1 MDLKDSIK
9 YSVDTNEAL
18 KALKDNER
26 KVFEQKFD
34 EYNSKFRNPQAQEYF
49 HFLVAAIM
57 LEYNKYFEGYS
68 IECNYRFKS
77 PKSLADKIVDYISRP
92 EKHIN
97 LPDSPLF
104 DISSIN
110 DVFAMNLVLVDRPSS
125 FHSKNS
131 EINELIQEKVENQNF
146 ISKMQEF
153 KSKLVD
159 DEFSIKPEYI
169 YTVTKK
175 DYYGK
180 CLEILD
186 RLITLLPPEAENLIN
201 KYNQQKRS
209 IEDSLEFIKETMPE
223 DTLVDETDYPSN
235 GDNEIDFIKLLETFS
250 SRVYDKI
257 DLAVLTKQAQSIF
270 KNSELL
276 QKFGV
281 SFQNF
286 KKKRAASGYTANF
299 IYLKTPLGDIEC
311 QLQSK
316 NQFRDGNIGE
326 SAHTKMKG
334 KTIKGFKIPDPN
346 NPEDIKRFK
355 SSVLYIAPKF
365 YIAKMDELEANKV
378 LIQGYTDYK
387 NYRKVLGQIQK
398 GSLQEKTLLSYF
410 DKLYSLRD
418 KIFDSNGSLQEIIYF
433 DINRYIKSDSL
444 NSIHKLSKQEQ
455 YSK

>member
-1 MDLKDSIK
+1 MDLKESIK
-9 YSVDTNEAL
+9 YNVDTSEAV
-18 KALKDNER
+18 KALKEIER

-34 EYNSKFRNPQAQEYF
+34 EYNNKFCNPQTQEYF

-57 LEYNKYFEGYS
+57 FEYNKYFEGYN

-77 PKSLADKIVDYISRP
+77 PKSLADKIVDYITRP
-92 EKHIN
+92 EKHISLQN
-97 LPDSPLF
+97 SSLF
-104 DISSIN
+104 DISPIN
-110 DVFAMNLVLVDRPSS
+110 DVFAMNLVLLDRPSS
-125 FHSKNS
+125 FHSKNK
-131 EINELIQEKVENQNF
+131 EINELIQEKTENQNF

-153 KSKLVD
+153 KAKLID
-159 DEFSIKPEYI
+159 DEFSIKPEYT

-175 DYYGK
+175 EYYSK
-180 CLEILD
+180 CIEIID
-186 RLITLLPPEAENLIN
+186 RLITLLPPEAKSLIS
-201 KYNQQKRS
+201 KYEQHKKQ
-209 IEDSLEFIKETMPE
+209 IEDSLEFIQETMPE

-235 GDNEIDFIKLLETFS
+235 GDTEIDFIKLLDTFS

-257 DLAVLTKQAQSIF
+257 VLAVLTKQAQSIF

-276 QKFGV
+276 QKFGITF
-281 SFQNF
+281 SSF
-286 KKKRAASGYTANF
+286 KKKRAPSGYTSNF

-346 NPEDIKRFK
+346 NQDEVKKFK

-365 YIAKMDELEANKV
+365 YVAKMDEVEAGKV
-378 LIQGYTDYK
+378 LIQGYSDYK

-410 DKLYSLRD
+410 DKLYSLKD
-418 KIFDSNGSLQEIIYF
+418 SIFDSNGSLQEIVYF
-433 DINRYIKSDSL
+433 DINRYLKNYTL
-444 NSIHKLSKQEQ
+444 NNSIKMSSQEQ